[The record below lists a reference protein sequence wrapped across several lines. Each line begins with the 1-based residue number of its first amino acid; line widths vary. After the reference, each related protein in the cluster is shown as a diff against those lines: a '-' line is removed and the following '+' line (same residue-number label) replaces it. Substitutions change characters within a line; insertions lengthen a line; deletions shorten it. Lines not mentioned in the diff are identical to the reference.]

1 MIFILELILAVTGM
15 FLLLLTMVLLNLI
28 AVIGYSYLIDPKEDG
43 EELYPLLGKLS
54 RQVQV
59 ITLFLF
65 IPIGL
70 IILIKQR
77 RLEKWKTYLERL

>member
-43 EELYPLLGKLS
+43 DELYSLLGKLS